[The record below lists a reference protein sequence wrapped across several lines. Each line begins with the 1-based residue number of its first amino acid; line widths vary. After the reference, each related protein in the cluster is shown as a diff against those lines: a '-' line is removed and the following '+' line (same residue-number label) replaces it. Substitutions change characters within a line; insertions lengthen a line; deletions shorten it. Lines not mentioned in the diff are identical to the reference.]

1 MQPGY
6 PALSD
11 AVVQEPRRRAPST
24 RTPRELLHDSVRQDG
39 RVTLAFIRHGQTDW
53 NRDGLLQGSSD
64 IPLNDTGRQQAREAE
79 GMLTQWTWD
88 AIVSSPLARARETA
102 RIVAEDLGLQLGPAY
117 PELAERDYGPLEG
130 TPSAEAIER
139 WPDRAYPGAESL
151 DDVVARGL
159 RGLARIDADYPGRN
173 VVVVCHGTIMKYT
186 LIRLTGYPVEVVLNG
201 AVSTMER
208 DGDGW
213 RVLTVNGEPVA

>member
-1 MQPGY
+1 
-6 PALSD
+6 
-11 AVVQEPRRRAPST
+11 V
-24 RTPRELLHDSVRQDG
+24 LLHHSVRQDG

-102 RIVAEDLGLQLGPAY
+102 RIVAEDLGLPLGPAY